1 PSFGKAL
8 LMRGL
13 PLADGSLMMLV
24 VGHVTTPC
32 GRVIQRQYR
41 GITRSDYFRLARAE
55 RDTAGRP
62 SCKTDGGRTVYG
74 GGGIYPDVVLPEPDP
89 APLWLERA
97 REDDLPLEGVGVYVA
112 AGGASLPVLDSL
124 GAPPALPASA
134 PETLR
139 TFVGAP
145 G

>member
-1 PSFGKAL
+1 
-8 LMRGL
+8 MRGL
-13 PLADGSLMMLV
+13 ALADGSLIMLV

-41 GITRSDYFRLARAE
+41 GITRRDYFRLARAE

-89 APLWLERA
+89 APPSLDGVRA
-97 REDDLPLEGVGVYVA
+97 ADLPLSWVRA
-112 AGGASLPVLDSL
+112 DDH
-124 GAPPALPASA
+124 PP
-134 PETLR
+134 
-139 TFVGAP
+139 
-145 G
+145 